1 MLFSP
6 LLARKETYHS
16 EYLDE
21 DIVDLLGATFD
32 IPRSYSFAIVPIEDG
47 YDGRA
52 DLIADAIYNDEMYQ
66 EILTRVNGPGNPFEM
81 ISGQIMVV
89 PTTDMLDDFIQEPAK
104 EWSEQYLAKQAAK
117 PKPKARNEKRKP
129 NEAVIGDKRF
139 NIDTQSKIII
149 Y

>member
-6 LLARKETYHS
+6 SLARKEIFHS
-16 EYLDE
+16 DYLDE
-21 DIVDLLGATFD
+21 DIVDLLGATFN

-52 DLIADAIYNDEMYQ
+52 DLIADAIYNDEIYE
-66 EILTRVNGPGNPFEM
+66 EIISHVNGPGNPFEM
-81 ISGQIMVV
+81 VAGQIMVV
-89 PTTDMLDDFIQEPAK
+89 PTTDSIENFIQNPSK
-104 EWSEQYLAKQAAK
+104 EWSEQHIGMRANK

>member
-6 LLARKETYHS
+6 SLARKETFHS

-21 DIVDLLGATFD
+21 DIVDLLGGTFT
-32 IPRSYSFAIVPIEDG
+32 IPRSYSFAVVPIEAG

-52 DLIADAIYNDEMYQ
+52 DLIADAIYNDEMYE
-66 EILTRVNGPGNPFEM
+66 EILTHVNGPGNPFEM
-81 ISGQIMVV
+81 CTGQTMIV
-89 PTTDMLDDFIQEPAK
+89 PTVDMVKDFVQEPAK
-104 EWSEQYLAKQAAK
+104 EWSEQYLSRKAN
-117 PKPKARNEKRKP
+117 KPKAKARSEKRKP

>member
-6 LLARKETYHS
+6 SLARKEIFHS

-21 DIVDLLGATFD
+21 DIVDLLGATFN
-32 IPRSYSFAIVPIEDG
+32 IPKSYSFAIVPIEDG
-47 YDGRA
+47 FDGRA
-52 DLIADAIYNDEMYQ
+52 DLIADAIYNDEMYE
-66 EILTRVNGPGNPFEM
+66 EIIMHVNGPGNPFEM
-81 ISGQIMVV
+81 AAGQIMVV
-89 PTTDMLDDFIQEPAK
+89 PTPDSVGDFVQEPAK
-104 EWSEQYLAKQAAK
+104 EWSEQYLSKQAVK